1 MRKRRARRRL
11 RQAWNSTGAVTAPSK
26 LREALH
32 WIATGAYS
40 SLAAVREKAA
50 RALE

>member
-11 RQAWNSTGAVTAPSK
+11 RQAWTIAGATASPNK
-26 LREALH
+26 LREALQ
-32 WIATGAYS
+32 WLATGAYS
-40 SLAAVREKAA
+40 SIAAVREKAA